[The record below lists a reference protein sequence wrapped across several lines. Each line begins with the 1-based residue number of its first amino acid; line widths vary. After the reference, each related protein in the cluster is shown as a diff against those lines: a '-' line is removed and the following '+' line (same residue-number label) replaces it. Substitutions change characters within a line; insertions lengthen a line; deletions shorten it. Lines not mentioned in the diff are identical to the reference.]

1 MSKPYDDNRKPTG
14 HHKRYQLV
22 EEDPKKVATCIFG
35 TDPTTFSPEK
45 GGQREC

>member
-1 MSKPYDDNRKPTG
+1 MSKAYDHNRKPPG

-22 EEDPKKVATCIFG
+22 EEYPNKLATCIFG
-35 TDPTTFSPEK
+35 TDPTTFSHKK